1 MRSLTKSP
9 LAFVRV
15 ALDAAKQALPAYSH
29 PKSPRKFTQHQL
41 FAMLAL
47 KEFMQLDY
55 RGVVQVLADW
65 SDLRQE
71 LGLARLPNFSTLK
84 YAQDRMVQ
92 KGASQ
97 RCLQVLST
105 SLAVSA

>member
-15 ALDAAKQALPAYSH
+15 ALEAAKQALPAYSH
-29 PKSPRKFTQHQL
+29 PKSPHKFTQHQL

-47 KEFMQLDY
+47 KEFLQLDY
-55 RGVVQVLADW
+55 RGLIEHLNDW

-71 LGLARLPNFSTLK
+71 LGLDRLPNFSTLK
-84 YAQDRMVQ
+84 YAQDRMVE

-105 SLAVSA
+105 SLDAMA